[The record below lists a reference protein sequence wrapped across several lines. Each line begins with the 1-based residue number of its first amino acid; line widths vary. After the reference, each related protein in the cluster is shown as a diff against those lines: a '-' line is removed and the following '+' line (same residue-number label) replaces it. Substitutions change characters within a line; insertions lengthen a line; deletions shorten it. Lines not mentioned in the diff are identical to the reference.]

1 MRGWLRRNTATYVM
15 LGPFLSKTD
24 GVTELTSL
32 TPSFRISKNGGA
44 FSALTGSS
52 SHQEN
57 GWYRLE
63 LTAADTQTQGSL
75 VIKAADSSVYIPVW
89 SEFIVTSQNAYDSL
103 VLGTDYIRVDATVI
117 PDVEKLMTNQYN
129 VTLYKGDDYYDV
141 DGRALSFDFTSG
153 PSLLGATVKFKVPG
167 AATEVTGTVSGTNV
181 KFDITK
187 TVTSTWSVQRYT
199 YEVEATLSNT
209 HVVTLV
215 TGVLT
220 VK

>member
-1 MRGWLRRNTATYVM
+1 V
-15 LGPFLSKTD
+15 
-24 GVTELTSL
+24 
-32 TPSFRISKNGGA
+32 SKNGGA
-44 FSALTGSS
+44 FNTLTGSVN
-52 SHQEN
+52 HEEN
-57 GWYRLE
+57 GWYRVE
-63 LTAADTQTQGSL
+63 LSSTDTQTQGSL
-75 VIKAADSSVYIPVW
+75 VIKSSDPGTYLPVW

-117 PDVEKLMTNQYN
+117 PDVEKLMTNQYSI
-129 VTLYKGDDYYDV
+129 TLYKGDDYYDV

-153 PSLLGATVKFKVPG
+153 PSLAGATVKFKVPG

-181 KFDITK
+181 KFDIPKAT
-187 TVTSTWSVQRYT
+187 TGAWSITRYA

-209 HVVTLV
+209 HVVTLI